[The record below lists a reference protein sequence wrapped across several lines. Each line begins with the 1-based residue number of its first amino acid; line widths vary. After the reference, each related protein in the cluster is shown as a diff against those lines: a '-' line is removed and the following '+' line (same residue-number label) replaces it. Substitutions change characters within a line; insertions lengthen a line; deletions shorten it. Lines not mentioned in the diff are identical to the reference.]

1 MQKQYDEAIV
11 CGRFQPFH
19 NDHLRYILAS
29 LGKCRFLWIG
39 IAKPFRRI
47 DAQSQSHREQMESN
61 PFTYLQRLRMIRTS
75 LAECGVPSDTYCII
89 PFDFEDSQ
97 LLRESDPGCDV
108 VLMTRT
114 DGWSHEK
121 QRKIES
127 LGKEVEVLYEELNP
141 AITGS
146 LIRTKMREGDES
158 WNLMVPPA
166 VTRVIHCSNSNG

>member
-1 MQKQYDEAIV
+1 
-11 CGRFQPFH
+11 
-19 NDHLRYILAS
+19 
-29 LGKCRFLWIG
+29 
-39 IAKPFRRI
+39 
-47 DAQSQSHREQMESN
+47 
-61 PFTYLQRLRMIRTS
+61 MIRNS